1 MTEKSQLLLAYTN
14 TTKYI
19 KLTKHYVT
27 NKQKQTSVSNHSFC
41 AHAHHKLLRQFVA
54 GELETLRM
62 LWGGYRFPPGHDRP
76 SRQKLVDLVE
86 DFSELRSGVAGDL
99 TDRDG
104 GSFLELQLQ
113 FLCLGE
119 IKPLES

>member
-1 MTEKSQLLLAYTN
+1 MDTD
-14 TTKYI
+14 
-19 KLTKHYVT
+19 
-27 NKQKQTSVSNHSFC
+27 
-41 AHAHHKLLRQFVA
+41 
-54 GELETLRM
+54 
-62 LWGGYRFPPGHDRP
+62 FPPGHDRP

-113 FLCLGE
+113 VLCLGE